1 MKRRDFMKG
10 SLAAAAALALPGCAT
25 GPKPFSR
32 IRGANDDI
40 RIGVIGL
47 RIKGHHHVECL
58 RELPGA
64 RVVAVCDADK
74 SLLQQEVEQFK
85 ASHSPV
91 DAYVDLR
98 RLLDNPN
105 VDAVVIATPNHWHAL
120 ATIWACQ
127 AGKDVYVEKPVC
139 HNVWE
144 GRQMVRAARHYRRIV
159 QTGTQKRSDPGIREA
174 FDSIQKGD
182 LGKILYARGI
192 CYKRRESIG
201 KVDGPQPIPESVNY
215 DLWCGPAPKGPLMR
229 QQLHYDWHWV
239 WPTGNGDIGNQGV
252 HEVDMCRWALGQ
264 TGFPPRVFSLGG
276 RFGYDD
282 DGETPNTQ
290 LLVYDYSPAPI
301 LFEVRGLPRKKE
313 DSAMDHYRGIRIGVV
328 IQCEQGYFAGGEGG
342 GWFYDNAGKHL
353 KQFVGDG
360 GAGHHANFLKAV
372 RSRNPADLNA
382 DILEGY
388 ISSSL
393 CHLGNIS
400 YRVGTET
407 PREEIREAIK
417 ADREVLDSFQRFES
431 HLAANEIDLER
442 TRAALG
448 PWLKFD
454 SESERFVGGF
464 NYPRANDLLTR
475 EYRPPFVVPERLA

>member
-1 MKRRDFMKG
+1 MKRRDFIKS
-10 SLAAAAALALPGCAT
+10 SLAAAATLAIPGCAS

-32 IRGANDDI
+32 IRGANEVI
-40 RIGVIGL
+40 RFGVIGL

-58 RELPGA
+58 RDLPGA
-64 RVVAVCDADK
+64 RVVAVCDADE
-74 SLLQQEVEQFK
+74 SLVRQEVEDFK
-85 ASHSPV
+85 ARNQSV
-91 DAYVDLR
+91 EAYIDLR
-98 RLLDNPN
+98 QLLESPN
-105 VDAVVIATPNHWHAL
+105 IDAVVIATPNHWHAL

-144 GRQMVRAARHYRRIV
+144 GRQMVRAARKYRRIV

-174 FDSIQKGD
+174 FEYIQEGH
-182 LGKILYARGI
+182 LGKILYARGL
-192 CYKRRESIG
+192 CYKRRDSIG
-201 KVDGPQPIPESVNY
+201 KVPGPQPIPESVNY

-239 WPTGNGDIGNQGV
+239 WPTGNGDLGNQGV

-264 TGFPPRVFSLGG
+264 SGLPPRVFSLGG

-290 LLVYDYSPAPI
+290 LLIYDYCPAPI
-301 LFEVRGLPRKKE
+301 FFEVRGLPRKKD

-328 IQCEQGYFAGGEGG
+328 IQCEQGYFAGGDAG
-342 GWFYDNAGKHL
+342 GWIYDNSGNRIKHC
-353 KQFVGDG
+353 VGDG

-372 RSRNPADLNA
+372 RSRNRADLTA

-388 ISSSL
+388 VSSSL

-400 YRVGTET
+400 YRAGSER
-407 PREEIREAIK
+407 PKEEIREAIG
-417 ADREVLDSFQRFES
+417 ADREVLDAYERFEK
-431 HLAANEIDLER
+431 HLAANEVDLDK

-448 PWLKFD
+448 PWLEFD
-454 SESERFVGGF
+454 SNSERFVGGF
-464 NYPRANDLLTR
+464 DYQRANELLTR
-475 EYRPPFVVPERLA
+475 EYRRPFVIPERLT

>member
-1 MKRRDFMKG
+1 MEEKGEGFMKRRDFMKG

-25 GPKPFSR
+25 SPKPFSR
-32 IRGANDDI
+32 IRGANDDV
-40 RIGVIGL
+40 RIGVIRL

-64 RVVAVCDADK
+64 RVVAVCDADESILRK
-74 SLLQQEVEQFK
+74 EVEEFK
-85 ASHSPV
+85 ASHLPV

-120 ATIWACQ
+120 AAIWACQ

-144 GRQMVRAARHYRRIV
+144 GRQMVRVARHYRRIV

-174 FDSIQKGD
+174 FDSIRKGD
-182 LGKILYARGI
+182 LGKILYARGL

-252 HEVDMCRWALGQ
+252 HEVDLCRWALGQ

-290 LLVYDYSPAPI
+290 ILVYDYSPAPI
-301 LFEVRGLPRKKE
+301 LFEVRGLPRKKD
-313 DSAMDHYRGIRIGVV
+313 DSAMDHYRGIRIGR
-328 IQCEQGYFAGGEGG
+328 
-342 GWFYDNAGKHL
+342 
-353 KQFVGDG
+353 
-360 GAGHHANFLKAV
+360 GHSVRTGILRGRRWRWLVLRSCRKTLEAV
-372 RSRNPADLNA
+372 R
-382 DILEGY
+382 
-388 ISSSL
+388 
-393 CHLGNIS
+393 
-400 YRVGTET
+400 
-407 PREEIREAIK
+407 
-417 ADREVLDSFQRFES
+417 
-431 HLAANEIDLER
+431 
-442 TRAALG
+442 
-448 PWLKFD
+448 W
-454 SESERFVGGF
+454 
-464 NYPRANDLLTR
+464 
-475 EYRPPFVVPERLA
+475 